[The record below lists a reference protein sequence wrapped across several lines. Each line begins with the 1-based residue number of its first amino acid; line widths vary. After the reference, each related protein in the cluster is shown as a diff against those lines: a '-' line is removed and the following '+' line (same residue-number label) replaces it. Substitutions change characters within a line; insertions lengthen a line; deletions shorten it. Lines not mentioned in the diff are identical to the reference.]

1 MKLHANAKIN
11 LCLDVVKKRNDGYHE
26 MHMIMT
32 PLQLH
37 DTLWIEPSCEEQ
49 YACTNQELVF
59 DEHNTIVK
67 AVKLMREMYQIKDFC
82 NIRLEKRIPME
93 AGLAGGSADAAA
105 VLRYF
110 QKQYDLPCTWEELAS
125 LGKQIGADVP
135 FCVLNTCA
143 LVQGIGER
151 LTPCASNCSF
161 SVFLIKPKEG
171 ISTKEA
177 FQKLDFSLCG
187 HPDTDKA
194 LQAFMQNDRNAF
206 YQYAG
211 NTLEYSA
218 FQMMPKLAEIKAEL
232 YDYGFPF
239 VLMSGSGS
247 TIFALSDHDDMVV
260 QAVDHFKDR
269 YPFVCATKTL

>member
-11 LCLDVVKKRNDGYHE
+11 LCLDVVKKRSDGYHE
-26 MHMIMT
+26 MDMIMT
-32 PLQLH
+32 PLHLH
-37 DTLWIEPSCEEQ
+37 DTLWIEPSDEEQ
-49 YACTNQELVF
+49 YACNNQDLVF

-67 AVKLMREMYQIKDFC
+67 AVKLMRETYHLKDFC
-82 NIRLEKRIPME
+82 KIRLEKRIPME

-110 QKQYDLPCTWEELAS
+110 QKQYELPCTLEELAS

-135 FCVLNTCA
+135 FCVLNKLA

-151 LTPCASNCSF
+151 LTPCAADCSF
-161 SVFLIKPKEG
+161 SVLLIKPKEG

-177 FQKLDFSLCG
+177 FHKLDFSACA
-187 HPDTDKA
+187 HPDTANA
-194 LQAFMQNDRNAF
+194 LHAFMCNDRNAF
-206 YQYAG
+206 YRYAG

-218 FQMMPKLAEIKAEL
+218 FQMMPKLAEIKKEL
-232 YDYGFPF
+232 YAYGFPF

-247 TIFALSDHDDMVV
+247 TIFALCEKDEIVV
-260 QAVDHFKDR
+260 KAANHFKDR
-269 YPFVCATKTL
+269 YPFVCATKTM